1 MDENRKILPKD
12 LRERVVATPRSELSA
27 DPYAR
32 ARRRRD
38 SVLSGCSSGTK
49 QQPAQPGQHRHC
61 GDSVGRGPMQKR
73 PVKSA
78 TLMRVTANQIIAC
91 YSAEAVPSFA
101 IYRSDS

>member
-1 MDENRKILPKD
+1 
-12 LRERVVATPRSELSA
+12 
-27 DPYAR
+27 
-32 ARRRRD
+32 
-38 SVLSGCSSGTK
+38 
-49 QQPAQPGQHRHC
+49 
-61 GDSVGRGPMQKR
+61 MQKR